1 MVISICDNALVLT
14 AIWKT
19 PSLRSPSTIFLSSLA
34 VSDLLVGFIVQPV
47 FIATFHKFE
56 LGSSLFL
63 TSNVMTLFLCSV
75 SISTMTAISVDRF
88 LALFYHMRY
97 PNFMSIKSA
106 IYTSTA
112 LWFLGVVFSCV
123 RLISS
128 KAFILIG
135 VAVIAV
141 CLLISSYSYFRVYLI
156 VRRHQLQ
163 IYIQQQAVENL
174 NAEDHLNVLRSKKSA
189 ITTFIY
195 YICMV
200 ICYSPSL
207 ILMSI
212 ISSSPNRLVSLIV
225 WWTLATTA
233 TYMNSAINPFLY
245 CWRMSMLR
253 AEVLKILRKTF
264 FKRRTESWSML
275 DFETEKT
282 TGEDTQWKEIGD
294 TSHVTKVGLITD
306 RLVHDGFI
314 SFCFVFHLMEREQ

>member
-1 MVISICDNALVLT
+1 MSDQDNNPLPEIFLIVSTTINALLMAISIFGNALVLT

-47 FIATFHKFE
+47 FIATFQRFE
-56 LGSSLFL
+56 LGSALFL
-63 TSNVMTLFLCSV
+63 ISNVMTLSVCGV

-88 LALFYHMRY
+88 LALYFHMRY

-106 IYTSTA
+106 IYTSTT
-112 LWFLGVVFSCV
+112 LWFLGIVFSGV

-128 KAFILIG
+128 EAFIVIG
-135 VAVIAV
+135 VVVIAA
-141 CLLISSYSYFRVYLI
+141 CLLISSYSYLRVYLI

-163 IYIQQQAVENL
+163 IHNQQQAVENL
-174 NAEDHLNVLRSKKSA
+174 NAEDQLNVLRSKKSA

-212 ISSSPNRLVSLIV
+212 ISPSPNRFVSLVV
-225 WWTLATTA
+225 WWTLATTVA
-233 TYMNSAINPFLY
+233 YMNSAINPFLY
-245 CWRMSMLR
+245 CWRMSNLR
-253 AEVLKILRKTF
+253 VEVLRILRKTL
-264 FKRRTESWSML
+264 FKRRGES
-275 DFETEKT
+275 
-282 TGEDTQWKEIGD
+282 
-294 TSHVTKVGLITD
+294 
-306 RLVHDGFI
+306 
-314 SFCFVFHLMEREQ
+314 